1 MNNVFNLKKMITIN
15 TGFDFNNN
23 NFPIQNKNNEYPF
36 INYQIYG
43 TAFLTTSKIKKYIP
57 FPQNITPKEIFSQN
71 NYCLNTIN
79 KNIQTNQ
86 ALILSNFSE
95 KSKLSIPKIIY
106 RKTLILDIDE
116 TLVHSGFYP
125 FNRYPDITLNIK
137 LNGLDKDIYV
147 LKRPHVDEFLKE
159 LSNIFEIITFTA
171 SISQYAS
178 PLLDKLDTNHF
189 VTHRLFR
196 ENCIYEKGVYIKDLR
211 NIGRELKNVI
221 IIDNNPASYLK
232 NEDNG
237 IPILTW
243 YDDINDNEL
252 MKLIPLLKY
261 LANIDDVRP
270 VIRRIVDRTNNRI
283 DFNIVNEIIEGNN
296 NINYTNYIEKDH
308 NNKEINYTMIKSKI
322 TNSLSNMSY
331 NEFFTKPEK
340 KITNFIKPII
350 KKLTNNTKKNMDK
363 INNENNIINN
373 INTLKKKIIKEY
385 KSNKNIKKKSTNKNI
400 INNENKSKADTENM
414 NKKNF
419 NNTKNKNNNDNHH
432 INEINK
438 TNSNLDINNE
448 KKNMTAKKK
457 RNKKKLSIIDKIIYN
472 NNDFNND
479 LNNDLN
485 NNLNNKSHKIYNQ
498 ISFNNYFTKEINNIE
513 SNQDSSFISK
523 DFPEDNSKSK
533 EIFHPRDSGSPK
545 DSNRKKSL
553 KYLKLMKYNNYKNIS
568 EKIKNN
574 NNLDIR
580 NNKTNI
586 NKSLTNEVFIHNINS
601 KNEMFLLK
609 IKKNRTPKKERKK
622 KSIVPKSKEAITE
635 GLKGKQKFIKKVNSI
650 KIIKYKKNNLKLNKK
665 VKENEEINN
674 ENNIKNNK
682 IYKIKEIKLKLD
694 KEFKTQKKDDNID
707 NNNNN
712 YINALNNNKQF
723 KKNITIKKTKKINN
737 NNSRNKSRKNKSS
750 KNNGYILNE
759 RNNFDRKENIDNIK
773 FNKSNEN
780 ICQIIYQDNIFEN
793 KNFKD
798 KANSPFPTLYKQINI
813 NYKKIYDKPNVD
825 NENAKINYLDLKNKK
840 YIFNKSQYDFYSG
853 GSLNVLYRNNLMD
866 LKNNIFSNLEL
877 YSDKYINNYESS
889 YI

>member
-1 MNNVFNLKKMITIN
+1 MNNVFNLKKMLTVN
-15 TGFDFNNN
+15 TGFDYNNN
-23 NFPIQNKNNEYPF
+23 NFPIQIIQNKNNEYPF
-36 INYQIYG
+36 MNCQIYG
-43 TAFLTTSKIKKYIP
+43 TSFLTTSKIKKYIP
-57 FPQNITPKEIFSQN
+57 FPQNITPKAIFSQN
-71 NYCLNTIN
+71 NNCLNTVN

-86 ALILSNFSE
+86 ALVLSNFSE
-95 KSKLSIPKIIY
+95 KSKLSIPKIIN

-159 LSNIFEIITFTA
+159 LSNIFEIVTFTA

-178 PLLDKLDTNHF
+178 PLLDKLDINHF

-211 NIGRELKNVI
+211 NIGRELKNII

-243 YDDINDNEL
+243 YDDMNDNEL

-261 LANIDDVRP
+261 LANVDDVRP
-270 VIRRIVDRTNNRI
+270 VIRRIVDRKNNII

-296 NINYTNYIEKDH
+296 NINNYNEKDH
-308 NNKEINYTMIKSKI
+308 NNNEINYTMIKSKI

-340 KITNFIKPII
+340 KNTNFIRPII
-350 KKLTNNTKKNMDK
+350 KKLTNNTKKSKDK
-363 INNENNIINN
+363 MNNENNIINN

-400 INNENKSKADTENM
+400 INNENKSKADTEKT
-414 NKKNF
+414 NKKNISD
-419 NNTKNKNNNDNHH
+419 TKNNNDHR
-432 INEINK
+432 INEKNK
-438 TNSNLDINNE
+438 TNSNFDINNE
-448 KKNMTAKKK
+448 KKNMIVKKK
-457 RNKKKLSIIDKIIYN
+457 RNKKNLSIIDKIIYN
-472 NNDFNND
+472 KNINNDND
-479 LNNDLN
+479 LNND
-485 NNLNNKSHKIYNQ
+485 LNNKSHKIYNQ
-498 ISFNNYFTKEINNIE
+498 ISFNNYFTKEMNNIE

-523 DFPEDNSKSK
+523 EFPEDNSKSN

-553 KYLKLMKYNNYKNIS
+553 KYLKLMKYNNYKNIA

-580 NNKTNI
+580 NNKSNI
-586 NKSLTNEVFIHNINS
+586 NKSLTNEVIIHNINS
-601 KNEMFLLK
+601 NNEMFLIK
-609 IKKNRTPKKERKK
+609 EKKNKTPKKERKK
-622 KSIVPKSKEAITE
+622 KSIVPKSKKAVTE
-635 GLKGKQKFIKKVNSI
+635 GLKGNQKFIKKVNSI
-650 KIIKYKKNNLKLNKK
+650 KINKYKKNNLKLNKK
-665 VKENEEINN
+665 EKENEEINN
-674 ENNIKNNK
+674 ENSIKNNK

-694 KEFKTQKKDDNID
+694 KEFKTHKKDEKID
-707 NNNNN
+707 NNNNS
-712 YINALNNNKQF
+712 INSLNNKNKQS
-723 KKNITIKKTKKINN
+723 KKSITIKKAKKINN

-759 RNNFDRKENIDNIK
+759 RNNFNKNDNIK
-773 FNKSNEN
+773 FHKSNEN
-780 ICQIIYQDNIFEN
+780 ISQIIYQDDIFEN

-798 KANSPFPTLYKQINI
+798 KANSPSPTLYKQINI

-825 NENAKINYLDLKNKK
+825 NENAKMNYLDLNNKK

-877 YSDKYINNYESS
+877 YSNKYINNYESS

>member
-1 MNNVFNLKKMITIN
+1 MNNVFNLKKMLTVN
-15 TGFDFNNN
+15 TGFDYNNN
-23 NFPIQNKNNEYPF
+23 NFPIQIIQNKNNEYPF
-36 INYQIYG
+36 MNCQIYG
-43 TAFLTTSKIKKYIP
+43 TSFLTTSKIKKYIP
-57 FPQNITPKEIFSQN
+57 FPQNITPKAIFSQN
-71 NYCLNTIN
+71 NNCLNTVN

-86 ALILSNFSE
+86 ALVLSNFSE
-95 KSKLSIPKIIY
+95 KSKLSIPKIIN

-159 LSNIFEIITFTA
+159 LSNIFEIVTFTA

-178 PLLDKLDTNHF
+178 PLLDKLDINHF

-211 NIGRELKNVI
+211 NIGRELKNII

-243 YDDINDNEL
+243 YDDMNDNEL

-261 LANIDDVRP
+261 LANVDDVRP
-270 VIRRIVDRTNNRI
+270 VIRRIVDRKNNII

-296 NINYTNYIEKDH
+296 NINNYNEKDH
-308 NNKEINYTMIKSKI
+308 NNNEINYTMIKSKI

-340 KITNFIKPII
+340 KNTNFIRPII
-350 KKLTNNTKKNMDK
+350 KKLTNNTKKSKDK
-363 INNENNIINN
+363 MNNENNIINN

-385 KSNKNIKKKSTNKNI
+385 KSNKNIKKKNTNKNI
-400 INNENKSKADTENM
+400 INNENKSKADTEKM
-414 NKKNF
+414 NKKNISD
-419 NNTKNKNNNDNHH
+419 TKNNNDHR
-432 INEINK
+432 INEKNK
-438 TNSNLDINNE
+438 TNSNFDINNE
-448 KKNMTAKKK
+448 KKNMIVKKK
-457 RNKKKLSIIDKIIYN
+457 RNKKNLSIIDKIIYN
-472 NNDFNND
+472 KNINNDND
-479 LNNDLN
+479 LNND
-485 NNLNNKSHKIYNQ
+485 LNNKSHKIYNQ
-498 ISFNNYFTKEINNIE
+498 ISFNNYFTKEMNNIE

-523 DFPEDNSKSK
+523 EFPEDNSKSN

-553 KYLKLMKYNNYKNIS
+553 KYLKLMKYNNYKNIA

-580 NNKTNI
+580 NNKSNI
-586 NKSLTNEVFIHNINS
+586 NKSLTNEVIIHNINS
-601 KNEMFLLK
+601 NNEMFLIK
-609 IKKNRTPKKERKK
+609 EKKNKTPKKERKK
-622 KSIVPKSKEAITE
+622 KSIVPKSKKAVTE
-635 GLKGKQKFIKKVNSI
+635 GLKGNQKFIKKVNSI
-650 KIIKYKKNNLKLNKK
+650 KINKYKKNNLKLNKK
-665 VKENEEINN
+665 EKENEEINN

-694 KEFKTQKKDDNID
+694 KEFKTHKKDEKID
-707 NNNNN
+707 NNNNS
-712 YINALNNNKQF
+712 INSLNNKNKQS
-723 KKNITIKKTKKINN
+723 KKSITIKKAKKINN

-759 RNNFDRKENIDNIK
+759 RNNFNKNDNIK
-773 FNKSNEN
+773 FHKSNEN
-780 ICQIIYQDNIFEN
+780 ISQIIYQDDIFEN

-798 KANSPFPTLYKQINI
+798 KANSPSPTLYKQINI

-825 NENAKINYLDLKNKK
+825 NENAKMNYLDLNNKK

-877 YSDKYINNYESS
+877 YSNKYINNYESS